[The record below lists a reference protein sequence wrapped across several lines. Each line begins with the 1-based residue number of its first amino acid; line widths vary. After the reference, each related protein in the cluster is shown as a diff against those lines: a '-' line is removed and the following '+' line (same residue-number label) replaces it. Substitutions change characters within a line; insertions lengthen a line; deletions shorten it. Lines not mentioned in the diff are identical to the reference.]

1 MHKKLFFY
9 LIIALTL
16 IIFNS
21 CIIIKENVENDVAP
35 AITLS
40 PKPIIPMSETLVR
53 SKIGDM
59 IAFLP
64 KDWFFIDIGDKIS
77 KNVFAVA
84 VNPDYTLSAIF
95 SEIPP
100 NANIIDLV
108 NKEGLIGLARSAIAN
123 RINKTA
129 GGINIHGKY
138 TTINMGTS
146 SFCKYNFSPKNSSLI
161 SSSVV
166 FISLINKYYEFALVP
181 MNIKG
186 KPIPDKANIEKI
198 FYSIMATI
206 QY

>member
-1 MHKKLFFY
+1 MNK
-9 LIIALTL
+9 LIIYIFVFITL
-16 IIFNS
+16 IVFNS
-21 CIIIKENVENDVAP
+21 CIIVKENVENDVAP

-64 KDWFFIDIGDKIS
+64 KDWFFVDLEDKIS
-77 KNVFAVA
+77 KNVFAIA

-100 NANIIDLV
+100 NARINELLK
-108 NKEGLIGLARSAIAN
+108 KEGLIGLARSAIAN
-123 RINKTA
+123 RIEKTA
-129 GGINIHGKY
+129 GGIKLQGKY

-146 SFCKYNFSPKNSSLI
+146 SFCKYAFSPKNSSLI
-161 SSSVV
+161 SNSVV
-166 FISLINKYYEFALVP
+166 FISIINKYYEFALVP

-186 KPIPDKANIEKI
+186 KPIPDKKEIEKI